1 MGEKCRWWLVTFLK
15 SAGAHKLLTG
25 NMWDQILW
33 KHICPIHV
41 YISKKVTLFVCSA
54 VRVFVNQI
62 LASFSSLWP
71 AVKPFT

>member
-1 MGEKCRWWLVTFLK
+1 MVAGYFFEKCWC
-15 SAGAHKLLTG
+15 S
-25 NMWDQILW
+25 QIVNREYVGPNPMETYLPNT
-33 KHICPIHV
+33 C
-41 YISKKVTLFVCSA
+41 ISKKVTLFVCSA